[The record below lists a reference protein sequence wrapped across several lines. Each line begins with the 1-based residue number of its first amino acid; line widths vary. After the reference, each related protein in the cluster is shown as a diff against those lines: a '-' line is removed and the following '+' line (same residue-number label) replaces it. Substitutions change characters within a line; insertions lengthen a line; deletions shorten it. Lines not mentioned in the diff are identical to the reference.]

1 MPKEKKKS
9 IKLLKQPTKFH
20 HTTKEEQCVLHN
32 LKKWQ
37 DIIINPADKEGAVVL
52 CNWDHYTKEAAKQ
65 MAKRCYFKKT
75 LLFYFIFNF

>member
-1 MPKEKKKS
+1 M
-9 IKLLKQPTKFH
+9 
-20 HTTKEEQCVLHN
+20 LHN